1 MSMAITEARTEAAP
15 ARTMAT
21 QAAPEPEEAP
31 KVRAPASYQSFVF
44 ELEKLTRLEQ
54 RIEIGRDLTA
64 KA

>member
-1 MSMAITEARTEAAP
+1 
-15 ARTMAT
+15 MAT